1 MCIILKCS
9 LSHSHMKEN
18 KSRMDEYMVEMALK
32 NKLNQANGQG
42 ICLCCILD
50 KLVQAVCGVSIQ
62 IDVWLLK

>member
-1 MCIILKCS
+1 
-9 LSHSHMKEN
+9 
-18 KSRMDEYMVEMALK
+18 MDEYMVEMALK